1 MGDGE
6 IQAPDGTATGARR
19 GPGRP
24 PLTERRKIAA
34 RMEIAYEAVRLFTS
48 KGVAATSADEIAD
61 AVGIST
67 RTLRR
72 YFPTKE
78 SCVQPLL
85 IVGLARVTAALGAR
99 QSDRTTNRIVDVITG
114 REPESGMP
122 AVDMEMTLA
131 LIRLTRTEPT
141 LRAIWVQFQH
151 DNEHAIAEV
160 LAEIAGASAED
171 LLVKIKA
178 SMIIAALRTGVE
190 HVAEHSPD
198 NAPETFDSDVLWEA
212 TRTALSTAADGVGT
226 GRPVKSIP

>member
-1 MGDGE
+1 
-6 IQAPDGTATGARR
+6 
-19 GPGRP
+19 
-24 PLTERRKIAA
+24 
-34 RMEIAYEAVRLFTS
+34 MEIAYAAVRLFTS
-48 KGVAATSADEIAD
+48 KGMAATSADEIAD
-61 AVGIST
+61 AVGVST

-85 IVGLARVTAALGAR
+85 IVGLARATAALGAR

-122 AVDMEMTLA
+122 SADMEMTLA
-131 LIRLTRTEPT
+131 WIRLTRAEPT
-141 LRAIWVQFQH
+141 LRAIWLQFQH

-171 LLVKIKA
+171 LHIKIKA
-178 SMIIAALRTGVE
+178 SMIIAALCTAAE
-190 HVAEHSPD
+190 HLGEHSPD
-198 NAPETFDSDVLWEA
+198 NAPEPLDADALWEA